1 MNGTFPCLA
10 PMHLSRRGPRYC
22 SILLCSICFS
32 LGNLKTKFKA
42 PEIVQTL
49 QTQNPASVPPNTYFN
64 ALPEKKRK
72 KELIFLINVLQ
83 EKELIFM
90 PSMPN
95 EKNYLSISYVHMH
108 QNKQLWVP
116 HAYWKHNSTCSA
128 QCSWAPF
135 VCVLNQNTLWR
146 MRQTLPKCIWI
157 PGSWSNAAQR
167 ISRSNSNS

>member
-1 MNGTFPCLA
+1 MQ
-10 PMHLSRRGPRYC
+10 HLLQFRKLKNKIQSPRN
-22 SILLCSICFS
+22 S
-32 LGNLKTKFKA
+32 
-42 PEIVQTL
+42 
-49 QTQNPASVPPNTYFN
+49 PNTSD
-64 ALPEKKRK
+64 AKSCISSPKHILQCLTGKKKK